1 MPPHSASPRALPP
14 CTDASMP
21 LRVSELSA
29 RKAQAFQIRPDTE
42 ARRALAEALGLLA
55 LRKCEFRGTLTPEGR
70 HDWRLDGRLGATV
83 VQPCVI
89 SAEPVSTRIDIDVTR
104 RFLRD
109 MPEPEATEA
118 EIPDDDTLEPLGAV
132 IDPGLVMS
140 EALALALPD
149 YPRAPGASLDAAS
162 VAPQG
167 AAPIDEARPNPFAA
181 LAKLKPAATES
192 ASEADAESDDTPA
205 TDDAAKPATARPDKP
220 Q

>member
-14 CTDASMP
+14 CTDTTMP

-29 RKAQAFQIRPDTE
+29 RKAQAFQIRPDAA

-55 LRKCEFRGTLTPEGR
+55 LRKCDFRGTLAPEGR
-70 HDWRLDGRLGATV
+70 HDWRLEGRLGATV

-89 SAEPVSTRIDIDVTR
+89 SAEPVSTRIDVDVTR

-132 IDPGLVMS
+132 IDPGQVMS

-149 YPRAPGASLDAAS
+149 YPRAAGASLDAAG
-162 VAPQG
+162 VPPPG
-167 AAPIDEARPNPFAA
+167 AAPIDDTRPNPFAA
-181 LAKLKPAATES
+181 LARLKPGADEHPDGRADEDEPTPAPA
-192 ASEADAESDDTPA
+192 ASE
-205 TDDAAKPATARPDKP
+205 RPEKP